1 MSIYRRHTLAPIG
14 IGLFAVAL
22 ADRLAFYTTTGM
34 VLLLIATLALGLAA
48 VAPDPPGGE
57 PVIYSPL

>member
-1 MSIYRRHTLAPIG
+1 
-14 IGLFAVAL
+14 
-22 ADRLAFYTTTGM
+22 M

-57 PVIYSPL
+57 PVIYSPLLLALALLAALTAESR